1 MYGRVNSQCKDMAAG
16 AWLAWPRNSREAI
29 VKRAEQPRERKW
41 EMRFGGPQGS

>member
-16 AWLAWPRNSREAI
+16 AWLAWPRNSREAA